1 MKTNLA
7 PENYMNI
14 GLAAVNI
21 PEASKAYL
29 ADAVSKGELA
39 NGEYI
44 ERLEQALS
52 KKVGTKHAI
61 VTSSGTMAD
70 VVALAAVKEKYH
82 ADRVICPAL
91 TFVAQPNAARMVGLG
106 VEFVDVTEDWTMNW
120 DEANKWRGLGN
131 QVIFY
136 PSDCMGR
143 IASYGVRTGFPMV
156 EDACEAFGSTYMG
169 RQAGTF
175 GEMGTFSFYV
185 SHTITTGEG
194 GAIVTNDDWLA
205 QMCRTLRSHGR
216 ASETE
221 ARDKFRFP
229 YLGYNAKMTNTT
241 AAIGLGVVENI
252 DAYIQRRRQNFL
264 HLNELLDCR
273 FKEFPGEEIIPHGYP
288 LEFRGES
295 LRDDAMRVL
304 LGKGIECRKFFSSL
318 PTMEGA
324 YSYQNKMK
332 GSYPNAERIAQT
344 FLYIP
349 CHQNLSAD
357 DVSYLAQTVKGLYGL
372 E

>member
-1 MKTNLA
+1 MK
-7 PENYMNI
+7 I
-14 GLAAVNI
+14 GLSAVNVPYESI
-21 PEASKAYL
+21 AYVAECL
-29 ADAVSKGELA
+29 NKGELA
-39 NGEYI
+39 QSDMI
-44 ERLEQALS
+44 ENFEEVLAQ
-52 KKVGTKHAI
+52 KVGAKYAI
-61 VTSSGTMAD
+61 ATSSGTMAD
-70 VVALAAVKEKYH
+70 VVALAAVREKYH

-91 TFVAQPNAARMVGLG
+91 TFVAQPNAALMAQLK
-106 VEFVDVTEDWTMNW
+106 VEFVDVTPDWTLDW
-120 DEANKWRGLGN
+120 DTANKWRGLGN

-143 IASYGVRTGFPMV
+143 LASKGVHSGFPMV

-175 GEMGTFSFYV
+175 GEVGTFSFYV

-194 GAIVTNDDWLA
+194 GAIVTNDEWLA
-205 QMCRTLRSHGR
+205 KLCRTLRSHGR
-216 ASETE
+216 ASEIE

-229 YLGYNAKMTNTT
+229 YYGFNAKMTALS
-241 AAIGLGVVENI
+241 AAVGLGVMAHI
-252 DAYIQRRRQNFL
+252 DEYIQRRRQNFL

-288 LEFRGES
+288 LAFRGES
-295 LRDDAMRVL
+295 LRDEAMRTL
-304 LGKGIECRKFFSSL
+304 LDAGVECRKFFSCL

-324 YSYQNKMK
+324 YQYQNKMK

-344 FLYIP
+344 FLYVP
-349 CHQNLSAD
+349 CHQNLTDD
-357 DVSYLAQTVKGLYGL
+357 DVDYLAQTVKGLYGL